1 MPLNL
6 SLNLATV
13 RMQWKLPQAV
23 EAAARHGFSGV
34 APWREMVQ
42 EAGIAESARVFKAN
56 GVRVTGYC
64 RGGLFAAAGREHLKV
79 AIDDNKRMI
88 DEAAAIA
95 AECIVVIAGGLA
107 PGSRDLPNARAMF
120 VEGLAAVLPHARACR
135 VPLALE
141 PMHPMYAADR
151 GCITTLREM
160 IDVADQLG
168 NDGLGIAIDTYH
180 VWWDPELGSQI
191 ARAGKRVIAHH
202 ICDWLVPTKHML
214 NDRGMMG
221 DGVIDFPAIR
231 RMVEA
236 AGYHGLQEVE
246 IFSDHWWSR
255 PGDEVLATAV
265 ERFKTVCSPRGDPGH
280 VEAPL

>member
-1 MPLNL
+1 VTRDL

-23 EAAARHGFSGV
+23 EAAARHGFTGV
-34 APWREMVQ
+34 APWREMVL
-42 EAGIAESARVFKAN
+42 ETGIAESARIFRAH
-56 GVRVTGYC
+56 GLRVTGYC
-64 RGGLFAAAGREHLKV
+64 RGGLFGAGGREKFQDAV
-79 AIDDNKRMI
+79 DDNKRMI
-88 DEAAAIA
+88 DEAAAIG
-95 AECIVVIAGGLA
+95 AECIVVIGGGLA
-107 PGSRDLPNARAMF
+107 PGSRDLPGARAMF

-151 GCITTLREM
+151 GCVTTIREM
-160 IDVADQLG
+160 LDIADLLG

-180 VWWDPELGSQI
+180 VWWDPELSIQI
-191 ARAGKRVIAHH
+191 ARAGKRIIAHH
-202 ICDWLVPTKHML
+202 ICDWLVPTKHIL
-214 NDRGMMG
+214 TDRGMMG

-236 AGYHGLQEVE
+236 AGYRGVQEVE
-246 IFSDHWWSR
+246 IFSDHWWGR

-265 ERFKTVCSPRGDPGH
+265 ERFKAVCGS
-280 VEAPL
+280 

>member
-1 MPLNL
+1 MSLEL

-42 EAGIAESARVFKAN
+42 ETGITESARIFKAN
-56 GVRVTGYC
+56 GMRVTGYC
-64 RGGLFAAAGREHLKV
+64 RGGLFGAGGRSNFQA
-79 AIDDNKRMI
+79 AIDDNARMI
-88 DEAAAIA
+88 DEAAAIE
-95 AECIVVIAGGLA
+95 AEGIVVIGGGLA
-107 PGSRDLPNARAMF
+107 PGSRNLADARAMF

-135 VPLALE
+135 IPLALE

-160 IDVADQLG
+160 LDIADTLG

-180 VWWDPELGSQI
+180 VWWDPQLRLQA
-191 ARAGKRVIAHH
+191 ARAGKRIIAHH

-214 NDRGMMG
+214 TDRGMMG

-231 RMVEA
+231 QIVEA
-236 AGYHGLQEVE
+236 AGYHGIQEVE
-246 IFSDHWWSR
+246 IFSDYWWGR

-265 ERFKTVCSPRGDPGH
+265 ERFKRVCQEPG
-280 VEAPL
+280 